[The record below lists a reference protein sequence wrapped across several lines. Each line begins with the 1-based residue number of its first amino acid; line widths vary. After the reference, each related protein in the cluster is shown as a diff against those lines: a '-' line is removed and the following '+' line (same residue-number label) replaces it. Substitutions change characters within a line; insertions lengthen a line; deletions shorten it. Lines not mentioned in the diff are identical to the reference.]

1 MNRFKGF
8 SSLRSKLLFVMTLAV
23 LAAAAVFFVVRE
35 AGNFLVWRYY
45 LNEATKQERVEKC
58 VEEFQ
63 KYVFENKLSVNDSDL
78 ILEWSAGLYTD
89 IIMYK
94 DSNLVY
100 APDWFVNFEQDELVN
115 DTSDGLGSFQQPS
128 GTLAPEGDILK
139 DSWFSGDRGFERYL
153 TEEAREAYLEALDGL
168 LDGNRELRPVYFV
181 DGTLLVTVVDY
192 SEEFA
197 YNLVLAIGLIAA
209 FFVLAVVMIFN
220 FTGTAARVNKLA
232 QNVKLVESGNLDLP
246 ITLDGNDELTALA
259 RDVNSMRNSVV
270 DNMSKERQ
278 AWEANTELITA
289 MSHDIRTPLTVLLG
303 YLDLME
309 LQNENADS
317 AEYIAACKENALRLK
332 RLSDDMFSYF
342 LVFGKRDLS
351 LDLTEDIDYAI
362 LEQMFSERRLLLEE
376 SGYRV
381 EIHGNRH
388 PAKARIDVHY
398 FGRVMDNVFSNLQKY
413 ADASEPVSVFSD
425 YEDGFLVVAVE
436 NAVRE
441 GGDRA
446 ESNGIGNKTCRRI
459 MELMNGSFSVTRS
472 ESKYKVELKIPA
484 ISAEK

>member
-1 MNRFKGF
+1 
-8 SSLRSKLLFVMTLAV
+8 MTLAV
-23 LAAAAVFFVVRE
+23 LAAATVFFVVRE

-398 FGRVMDNVFSNLQKY
+398 FGRVMDHVFSNLQKY

-446 ESNGIGNKTCRRI
+446 
-459 MELMNGSFSVTRS
+459 
-472 ESKYKVELKIPA
+472 
-484 ISAEK
+484 